1 MDQTI
6 YNVLP
11 EGYRMAKYHV
21 SLSGLLGSELTRGG
35 GVLVM
40 VIKKTEPV
48 EAALFTAS
56 IQDRNLNS
64 PEDIRTVFMSAT
76 GISKE
81 EYDQKINNREGNE
94 IVALQERLFKEYR
107 VTGTP
112 SVNVRGRIILII
124 LHFMRPQQRRF

>member
-1 MDQTI
+1 
-6 YNVLP
+6 
-11 EGYRMAKYHV
+11 
-21 SLSGLLGSELTRGG
+21 
-35 GVLVM
+35 M

-81 EYDQKINNREGNE
+81 EYDQKINNREENE